1 MQKIRSVPPA
11 PEAFCP
17 RGVSMR
23 FLLTTVAALCLA
35 GSVHAQSIDVP
46 AGTYVA
52 DPLHTNVLWKV
63 KHFGLSTYIGRFSTI
78 SATLELNSEDPAQSS
93 LTATIDPASVDTN
106 YPADDKDFDAEIAS
120 DMFLNAAKFPEIT
133 FVSKS
138 IELTG
143 ENTGTVTGDLTLN
156 GQTREETLDVTF
168 NTALNPHP
176 MSQKPV
182 VGFSGAMTVDRTEYG
197 IEALAGPVAAEVL
210 LEIEAEFVPQS

>member
-1 MQKIRSVPPA
+1 
-11 PEAFCP
+11 
-17 RGVSMR
+17 MR

>member
-1 MQKIRSVPPA
+1 M
-11 PEAFCP
+11 
-17 RGVSMR
+17 
-23 FLLTTVAALCLA
+23 
-35 GSVHAQSIDVP
+35 
-46 AGTYVA
+46 
-52 DPLHTNVLWKV
+52 
-63 KHFGLSTYIGRFSTI
+63 
-78 SATLELNSEDPAQSS
+78 
-93 LTATIDPASVDTN
+93 
-106 YPADDKDFDAEIAS
+106 
-120 DMFLNAAKFPEIT
+120 
-133 FVSKS
+133 SKS

-156 GQTREETLDVTF
+156 GQTHEETLDVTF

>member
-1 MQKIRSVPPA
+1 
-11 PEAFCP
+11 
-17 RGVSMR
+17 MR

-143 ENTGTVTGDLTLN
+143 ENTCTVTGDLTLN

-176 MSQKPV
+176 MSQKPA
-182 VGFSGAMTVDRTEYG
+182 VGFSGSMTVDRTEYG

>member
-1 MQKIRSVPPA
+1 
-11 PEAFCP
+11 
-17 RGVSMR
+17 MR

-35 GSVHAQSIDVP
+35 GSVHAESIDVP
-46 AGTYVA
+46 AGTYVT

-78 SATLELNSEDPAQSS
+78 SATLELDPANPAQSS

-138 IELTG
+138 IEVTG
-143 ENTGTVTGDLTLN
+143 DNTGTVTGDLTLN

-176 MSQKPV
+176 MSKQPA
-182 VGFSGAMTVDRTEYG
+182 VGFSGAMTIDRTAYG
-197 IEALAGPVAAEVL
+197 IDALAGPVAADVV

>member
-1 MQKIRSVPPA
+1 MNSLG
-11 PEAFCP
+11 
-17 RGVSMR
+17 RGADGSR
-23 FLLTTVAALCLA
+23 AALPIW
-35 GSVHAQSIDVP
+35 IDVMR
-46 AGTYVA
+46 AA
-52 DPLHTNVLWKV
+52 
-63 KHFGLSTYIGRFSTI
+63 
-78 SATLELNSEDPAQSS
+78 LEERPRRDFAMPSGVV
-93 LTATIDPASVDTN
+93 TATIDPASVDTN

-143 ENTGTVTGDLTLN
+143 DNTGTVTGDLTLN

-176 MSQKPV
+176 MSQKPA

>member
-1 MQKIRSVPPA
+1 
-11 PEAFCP
+11 
-17 RGVSMR
+17 MR

-143 ENTGTVTGDLTLN
+143 DNTGTVTGDLTLN

-176 MSQKPV
+176 MSQKPA
-182 VGFSGAMTVDRTEYG
+182 VGFSGSMTVDRTEYG

-210 LEIEAEFVPQS
+210 LEIEAEFVPES

>member
-1 MQKIRSVPPA
+1 
-11 PEAFCP
+11 
-17 RGVSMR
+17 MR

-143 ENTGTVTGDLTLN
+143 DNTGTVTGDLTLN
-156 GQTREETLDVTF
+156 GQTHEETLDVTF

-176 MSQKPV
+176 MSQKPA